1 MRSTILRAVALAAF
15 AGTSLTACGGD
26 NGGGAEA
33 EPGFTDKSVTDIEA
47 AAIEDMKAATSLRLS
62 GTLQQDGQ
70 ELTMDLAITTEGEC
84 DGTISM
90 GKGTASIRGVGGKSY
105 LKADEEFWTNMAGSS
120 APAVIAMI
128 GDKWAQLPSGGDQF
142 AAFCDLDEFLKDLD
156 QNDVTDEAVGETKEI
171 DGAEAIE
178 ITGKDEGGTISV
190 WVATADPHYILEI
203 EKVGGTEPGEFT
215 FADFNKDFAI
225 EAPAAEE
232 VVDLS
237 QM

>member
-26 NGGGAEA
+26 NGGEA
-33 EPGFTDKSVTDIEA
+33 EPGFTDKAVTDIEA

-62 GTLQQDGQ
+62 GSMEQDGAQ
-70 ELTMDLAITTEGEC
+70 LTMDLAITTEGAC

-105 LKADEEFWTNMAGSS
+105 MKADEEFWTTMAGSS

-128 GDKWAQLPSGGDQF
+128 GDKWAVLPSGGDQF
-142 AAFCDLDEFLKDLD
+142 ASFCDLDEFLKELD
-156 QNDVTDEAVGETKEI
+156 KDDITEEKVGETKEI
-171 DGAEAIE
+171 DGAEVIE
-178 ITGKDEGGTISV
+178 VTGEDEGGTTSV
-190 WVATADPHYILEI
+190 WVSTADPHYILEI
-203 EKVGGTEPGEFT
+203 EKVGGTEPGKFT
-215 FADFNKDFAI
+215 FSDFNEDFAI
-225 EAPAAEE
+225 EAPAADEI
-232 VVDLS
+232 VDLS